1 MAYQYR
7 RKYFVNNSRLYKTEL
22 TINEKLGY
30 IGLEYNT
37 NTEDLL
43 YVEKHGSI
51 ADVEPQKY
59 EEQGYQLDLFK
70 AQQHTGKF
78 ISECWYTMSSGQ
90 F

>member
-1 MAYQYR
+1 M
-7 RKYFVNNSRLYKTEL
+7 

-59 EEQGYQLDLFK
+59 EEHRYQVDLFK
-70 AQQHTGKF
+70 TLQHTGQV
-78 ISECWYTMSSGQ
+78 ISECWYYDEQRTI
-90 F
+90 

>member
-1 MAYQYR
+1 M
-7 RKYFVNNSRLYKTEL
+7 
-22 TINEKLGY
+22 TIHEEVGY

-37 NTEDLL
+37 IAEDLL

-59 EEQGYQLDLFK
+59 EEQGKKAYLIQ
-70 AQQHTGKF
+70 AQQHTRQF

-90 F
+90 FWV